1 MKTAIR
7 FFTRSKKGNTQKLAD
22 AVSEAIGNE
31 AIDVSVD
38 LTEKVDRL
46 FLINA
51 MYAADIDKEV
61 KQFLERNKDN
71 IGEIINM
78 NTSCSGASTL
88 GAVKKTTDKLGITL
102 SDKEFHCAASWI
114 FINKGLPSADDYKRA
129 QEFAKALMSAFQ
141 STRVRSCLSLIQ
153 QQDAASH
160 LTMSHWSR
168 CIKISRIKVW
178 RSLIFLAISSL
189 IRHRELRKRS
199 MNSAH

>member
-22 AVSEAIGNE
+22 AVSQAIGKE

-88 GAVKKTTDKLGITL
+88 GAVKKTSDKLGITL

-129 QEFAKALMSAFQ
+129 QEFAKAL
-141 STRVRSCLSLIQ
+141 I
-153 QQDAASH
+153 
-160 LTMSHWSR
+160 
-168 CIKISRIKVW
+168 
-178 RSLIFLAISSL
+178 
-189 IRHRELRKRS
+189 
-199 MNSAH
+199 